1 MATQGNYYLD
11 AATLTL
17 ATAVYTDAGLTT
29 LAPDGFYGNGSIV
42 REQVLGVLQTESACS
57 GCGTLVSQALL
68 QPLQLVLLQQV
79 LQLVQQ
85 NY

>member
-42 REQVLGVLQTESACS
+42 REQVSGVLQTESACS
-57 GCGTLVSQALL
+57 GCGTLVSLCYSDISAFDSCCNCIAQ
-68 QPLQLVLLQQV
+68 
-79 LQLVQQ
+79 
-85 NY
+85 

>member
-29 LAPDGFYGNGSIV
+29 LAPDGFYGDGSIA
-42 REQVLGVLQTESACS
+42 EQWYHFVIPI
-57 GCGTLVSQALL
+57 QALL
-68 QPLQLVLLQQV
+68 TLVADA
-79 LQLVQQ
+79 
-85 NY
+85 YYYKIK